1 MLDKFKK
8 INIDR
13 LFKKSNVNIALLS
26 IRILVVLCILGTIS
40 WTIFFV
46 INRSLVIETD
56 INNVKTQIDLKL
68 NSLEKGVDEND
79 VVINPKKID
88 RSKIFGDLVTDT
100 SKNSAEEIKPT
111 ENIPL
116 SLVGVFL
123 DEQSPYAIVQEDK
136 KKEQDI
142 FTLKEIMFNTALLV
156 TINPDSIEIERNG
169 KREVLFIDEGG
180 SSDAKSANPGFAGSN
195 EGGTVFVDGDKLDEA
210 LENLPLLLTQAR
222 AVPYFK
228 DGQSVGLRL
237 FAIKTGSLFSEIGL
251 KNGDILKDINGSSL
265 ADITQ
270 AIKLFEQLKQERS
283 INLKLERGKQEV
295 VYNYEIK

>member
-142 FTLKEIMFNTALLV
+142 FTLKEIMFN
-156 TINPDSIEIERNG
+156 R
-169 KREVLFIDEGG
+169 
-180 SSDAKSANPGFAGSN
+180 
-195 EGGTVFVDGDKLDEA
+195 
-210 LENLPLLLTQAR
+210 
-222 AVPYFK
+222 
-228 DGQSVGLRL
+228 
-237 FAIKTGSLFSEIGL
+237 
-251 KNGDILKDINGSSL
+251 
-265 ADITQ
+265 
-270 AIKLFEQLKQERS
+270 
-283 INLKLERGKQEV
+283 
-295 VYNYEIK
+295 